1 MLVKMLKSKL
11 HGATVTDAKVH
22 YTGSILIDEKLMH
35 EAWIASYE
43 TVLVADVTNGNRLE
57 TYALP
62 APAGSG
68 QIVMLGAAAK
78 LIQPK
83 DEVIIFSFC
92 YCDADEVKEAK
103 PRIIIVDENNGVKES
118 K

>member
-22 YTGSILIDEKLMH
+22 YTGSILIDEKLMQAAQIAPY
-35 EAWIASYE
+35 EA
-43 TVLVADVTNGNRLE
+43 VLVADLTNGSRLE

-78 LIQPK
+78 LIEPK
-83 DEVIIFSFC
+83 DKVIIFSFC
-92 YCDADEVKEAK
+92 YCDADEAKEAK
-103 PRIIIVDENNGVKES
+103 PKIIIIDENNGIKES
-118 K
+118 Q